1 NRLLSTEI
9 YMMNPDG
16 TSPERLTNNYVADLF
31 PALSPDGKKL
41 VFESNL
47 YNLDVPCRPNGP
59 AITDDLFVMDSDG
72 TSQRLLTRGSS
83 ASWSPDSKYS
93 AFHASASYYASGGS
107 TTGAPIKCD
116 AGAATTDS
124 DIFVANLDDLLSET
138 AVPDNLTNTAQA
150 IEDDPDWSPDG
161 TRIAFTSHP
170 VTDNPENSIHAE
182 INVLNL
188 DGAGRHQLTSNDYE
202 KRAPAEARD
211 G

>member
-1 NRLLSTEI
+1 
-9 YMMNPDG
+9 
-16 TSPERLTNNYVADLF
+16 
-31 PALSPDGKKL
+31 
-41 VFESNL
+41 
-47 YNLDVPCRPNGP
+47 
-59 AITDDLFVMDSDG
+59 
-72 TSQRLLTRGSS
+72 
-83 ASWSPDSKYS
+83 
-93 AFHASASYYASGGS
+93 
-107 TTGAPIKCD
+107 
-116 AGAATTDS
+116 TDS

-202 KRAPAEARD
+202 ERAPAWSPD
-211 G
+211 GSRIAFMCRVGPINVNTGFRSFEICLMNADGTGQVRLTNNGVLDATPSWSPDGQKIVLHRNPPPLQL